1 MIYIE
6 PSQSKLGIKINTLEI
21 YANTKGVLQVAFRYN
36 PSDLSKMANGMQV
49 QYENILENQFRGNHY
64 HYPDFAGEEF
74 FLIKGYALLITCD
87 VNSENFELYLLKE
100 RVSYFIPAFVAHKV
114 INIGNKFGNKE
125 DVEFIISKHY
135 NHSIESLQTP
145 FEIFHKDL
153 EAAINKLIT
162 KSKNEKLQ
170 SN

>member
-6 PSQSKLGIKINTLEI
+6 PTISKLGIKINTLEI
-21 YANTKGVLQVAFRYN
+21 YTNVKGVLQVAFRYN
-36 PSDLSKMANGMQV
+36 PTDLNKMENGLQV

-87 VNSENFELYLLKE
+87 LESQIFELYLLKE
-100 RVSYFIPAFVAHKV
+100 RVSYFIPALVAHKV
-114 INIGNKFGNKE
+114 INIGNRFDSKE
-125 DVEFIISKHY
+125 EVEFIISKHY

-145 FEIFHKDL
+145 FEIQHNDL
-153 EAAINKLIT
+153 EPAIDEFVNKL
-162 KSKNEKLQ
+162 KNEKLQ